1 MFDTDKL
8 EHFQRRACIIVTG
21 DIRLTKN
28 ETLLQEVSIE
38 TLKSRRRH
46 HRLVYLYKI
55 MSKGFLDVLTSSVL
69 FKAFLKQVTEIADD
83 ATDGRLFQSCIV
95 AGKNEL

>member
-1 MFDTDKL
+1 LLDYTDVIYDNFSMFDTDKL

-55 MSKGFLDVLTSSVL
+55 KKNSHL
-69 FKAFLKQVTEIADD
+69 VT
-83 ATDGRLFQSCIV
+83 FQTCI
-95 AGKNEL
+95 L

>member
-1 MFDTDKL
+1 MSVVRYIPSYVIYDNFSMFDTDKL

-55 MSKGFLDVLTSSVL
+55 KNKLTPIINMIC
-69 FKAFLKQVTEIADD
+69 Q
-83 ATDGRLFQSCIV
+83 
-95 AGKNEL
+95 